1 MKIWATHGLMALASV
16 LAIGTNALSQEYPN
30 KPVRIFVGYPPGGAP
45 DLIARTVGQS
55 LTKLMGQQFLVENR
69 SGAGG
74 TLAVDFVAKSAA
86 DGYTLLLGE
95 TGQLEIAPA
104 LRPALSYDTLRDLT
118 PVGFVTT
125 SGAVLAT
132 HSKSNIKTLQDL
144 IREAKAN
151 PGRLNYGSSGVGS
164 FHHIVF
170 EALKASAGISLTHIP
185 FGGAALVQGALRNGD
200 IHVML
205 TNATDANRFNA
216 LATPTAQ
223 RYPFFP
229 EVPTIAEET
238 GKEFDFS
245 ADFGLLAPAKLP
257 PGVLAKLSNG
267 LKASIASPEV
277 QAPLRKLQFAVM
289 WTTPDEYAE
298 KISRNLKKYEQVI
311 REAKIKPE

>member
-1 MKIWATHGLMALASV
+1 MKICALRVFIALASV
-16 LAIGTNALSQEYPN
+16 LMVETNALSQEYPN
-30 KPVRIFVGYPPGGAP
+30 RPVRVFVGYPPGGAP
-45 DLIARTVGQS
+45 DLIARTVNQS

-69 SGAGG
+69 PGAGG

-118 PVGFVTT
+118 PVGLVTT

-132 HSKSNIKTLQDL
+132 DSKSNIKTLRDL
-144 IREAKAN
+144 IREAKAS
-151 PGRLNYGSSGVGS
+151 PGLLNYGSSGVGS

-185 FGGAALVQGALRNGD
+185 FAGAALVQGALRNGD

-216 LATPTAQ
+216 LATPSAQ

-229 EVPTIAEET
+229 EVPTVAEET
-238 GKEFDFS
+238 RKEFDFS

-257 PGVLAKLSNG
+257 PGILAKLSNG
-267 LKASIASPEV
+267 LKAAIGTPEV
-277 QAPLRKLQFAVM
+277 QALLKKFSFAAM
-289 WTTPDEYAE
+289 WTTPDEYAD
-298 KISRNLKKYEQVI
+298 KLGRNLKKYEQVI
-311 REAKIKPE
+311 KDAKIKPE